1 MFGVLMSPEKN
12 REAINKVMPSNLL
25 HTRTEPQVAFLITNV
40 RGTKLL
46 RDCLDSVIKTAYGAF
61 KVVVVDSQTSGISS
75 FLKHAPSDV
84 IRFLQERGLGEM
96 PSGILSFVD
105 AFHETVGLS
114 TAGGP
119 DTVGANCGDLTSIEI
134 AISKLQNKI
143 RKS

>member
-1 MFGVLMSPEKN
+1 MVSLTQIQEVPSKNMILLVGPPGAGKSTFCQQTVLN
-12 REAINKVMPSNLL
+12 NLV
-25 HTRTEPQVAFLITNV
+25 TSKPVIFVTTE
-40 RGTKLL
+40 
-46 RDCLDSVIKTAYGAF
+46 
-61 KVVVVDSQTSGISS
+61 
-75 FLKHAPSDV
+75 HAPSDV

-119 DTVGANCGDLTSIEI
+119 DTVGANCGDLTSIEV